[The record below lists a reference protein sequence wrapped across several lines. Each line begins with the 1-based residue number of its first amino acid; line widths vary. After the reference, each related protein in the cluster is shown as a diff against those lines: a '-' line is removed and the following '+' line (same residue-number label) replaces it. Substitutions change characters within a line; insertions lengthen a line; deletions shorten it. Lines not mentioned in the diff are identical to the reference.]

1 MAYRTILKL
10 YQKRKIPKNA
20 QFLISSNKIL
30 KYKFFSKN
38 ILYVMDSYKLSRLPV
53 QCTYEISDLSQIH
66 GAVENIIK
74 VYVQNMDAKD
84 FSYRILLP
92 RNPDSTYSSIAK
104 KIGLATQ
111 AELLLSFKKIH
122 VKPRIREIRYLH
134 DEKHYGWLFLSENLA
149 DEI

>member
-1 MAYRTILKL
+1 MAYQTILKL
-10 YQKRKIPKNA
+10 YQKRKIPKI
-20 QFLISSNKIL
+20 LISSNKIL

-38 ILYVMDSYKLSRLPV
+38 ILYMMDSYKLSRLPV
-53 QCTYEISDLSQIH
+53 HCTYEISDLSQVH

-74 VYVQNMDAKD
+74 IYVQNMDAKD